1 MMGRKILMDKPLV
14 EIDGDEM
21 ARVMWAWTKEKL
33 LYPFIE
39 LKTEY
44 YDLHIKRRD
53 ETNDRITVEA
63 AEAIK
68 RWGVG
73 VKCATITPNAERVK
87 EYNLKKEWRS
97 PNATIREILDGTL
110 FRSPIILKNVPPAVR
125 FWKKPIVVARHA
137 YGDIYSGV
145 GIRFEEPGE
154 AEVVYRSVSGKEI
167 RVKLPSLVGSG
178 VLQAYHNLD
187 RSIESFARASFGYAL
202 MNKLDLW
209 FATKD
214 TISKVYDARFKEIF
228 NRVYEEEFKEK
239 FEREG
244 LKYEYFLIDDAYSR
258 AMRSEGGFVW
268 ATKNY
273 DGDVISDM
281 VASAFSGSLALM
293 TSELY
298 SPEGYYMAEAA
309 HGTVQRHYYRYL
321 KGEKTSTNPT
331 AIIFAWARALRERG
345 KRDGLTELIA
355 FAETLEE
362 AVKKTI
368 EEDRIMTQDVARVAE
383 PPVNA
388 VVTTEEFI
396 DAVRRNL
403 ERLVEKRGLLK

>member
-1 MMGRKILMDKPLV
+1 MVSKIPMDKPLV
-14 EIDGDEM
+14 ELDGDEM
-21 ARVMWAWTKEKL
+21 ARVMWGWVKEKL
-33 LYPFIE
+33 INPYVD

-53 ETNDRITVEA
+53 ETADRITIEA

-87 EYNLKKEWRS
+87 EYNLRKEWRS

-110 FRSPIILKNVPPAVR
+110 FRAPIILSNIIPAVR
-125 FWKKPIVVARHA
+125 FWRKPIVVARHA

-145 GIRFEEPGE
+145 GLRFEEAGE
-154 AEVVYRSVSGKEI
+154 AEIIYRSVSGKEI
-167 RVKLPSLVGSG
+167 RVKLPRLEDSG

-187 RSIESFARASFGYAL
+187 RSIESFARASFKYAL
-202 MNKLDLW
+202 MNRLDLW

-214 TISKVYDARFKEIF
+214 TISKIYDARFKEIF
-228 NRVYEEEFKEK
+228 NRIYEEEFKEE
-239 FEREG
+239 FNREG
-244 LKYEYFLIDDAYSR
+244 LRYEYYLIDDAYSR
-258 AMRSEGGFVW
+258 AVRSEGGFVW

-273 DGDVISDM
+273 DGDVISDL

-298 SPEGYYMAEAA
+298 SPQGYYMSEAA

-331 AIIFAWARALRERG
+331 AIIFAWTRALKERG
-345 KRDGLTELIA
+345 KRDGIRDLIT
-355 FAETLEE
+355 FSEILEE

-368 EEDRIMTQDVARVAE
+368 EIDRIMTQDVARVSE
-383 PPVNA
+383 PPINA
-388 VVTTEEFI
+388 VVYTEEFI

-403 ERLVEKRGLLK
+403 DMLVEKRGILR